1 MSSVFEILAVGLAA
15 TAFFGVVLGF
25 IAFMRW
31 LRYKETIE
39 LAQRGLIHP
48 LHEARATRRMN
59 RTRRSGII
67 TAAIGAAM
75 TLGLGTIG
83 LDPHTPL
90 LGPWLLGGLI
100 PLSIGI
106 GLIAT
111 SRSDDGGRSAEMLP
125 DDDSIPPHKLQ

>member
-1 MSSVFEILAVGLAA
+1 MTSVFEILAVGLAA

-25 IAFMRW
+25 IALMRW

-39 LAQRGLIHP
+39 LAQQGLLHP
-48 LHEARATRRMN
+48 RQEARATRRMN

-67 TAAIGAAM
+67 TAAVGAAM
-75 TLGLGTIG
+75 TFGLGTIG
-83 LDPHTPL
+83 LEPGMPL

-106 GLIAT
+106 GLIAI
-111 SRSDDGGRSAEMLP
+111 SRSDEGGHSAEIES